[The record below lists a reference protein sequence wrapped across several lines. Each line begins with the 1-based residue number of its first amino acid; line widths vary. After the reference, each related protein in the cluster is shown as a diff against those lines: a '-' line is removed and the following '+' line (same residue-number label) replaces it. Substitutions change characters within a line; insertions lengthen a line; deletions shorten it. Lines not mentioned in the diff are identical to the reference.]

1 MIPILGIP
9 IVNGFHWLQRLIDS
23 IDFPIDTVVILNNNS
38 DDTELTNNLEQLQ
51 QNNNNA
57 NINQIKICN
66 LPGNIGVAAS
76 WNLMIKAN
84 INSPYWLICNNDI
97 AFTPGLLLEF
107 YNQAQHTDIGIAH
120 GSGGD
125 FGDGGY
131 DLFLIK
137 DWVVQEIGLFDE
149 NLYPAYCEDADYIMR
164 IHNYRKNKNLHTV
177 CLNIP
182 YYHGDKLSSDPNC
195 YLESGRQTGRQ
206 KQGLMER
213 LDQINIQNFEY
224 MNNKWGNSW
233 RITNPQEFALNI
245 QNMPLT
251 YTSYDLNFCRSKFID
266 FNIEEKQMEKTMLWG
281 PTEDSIRDIITQEI
295 FVDKVYE
302 KYYKVKSQ
310 DIIVDIGANCG
321 AFTYSLQDSN
331 IKHAFCLEP
340 SKVLFPILEKNL
352 KNNISC
358 TLINKGIA
366 DTNDDKIRQSTDF
379 IYYDNSD
386 SFSAITFKNFIDTYN
401 ITKVNLLKFDCE
413 GCEYN
418 IFNETNSDFIKNNVE
433 NIAGEYHIVGFED
446 SINNFKIF
454 RDIYLK
460 DLQNTDNFHI
470 FERGG
475 RDVSKEIFDDS
486 YLESYKQWWGVNAPD
501 YGQLMVY
508 ANFQSSNNK
517 IFVNDSDPNQENG
530 IIDTNILTINP
541 RCDSRFFVVDNFY
554 EDPVAVR
561 EFALSQTFFPGEGAV
576 GHRTRKQF
584 LFDGLKER
592 FEQII
597 GQKIQDYTDDA
608 YGWRD
613 IGINGR
619 FQYCPAG
626 TNLVYHCDAQK
637 WAAMVFLTPDAPP
650 SCGTSFFRHKETKV
664 HHNSQID
671 WDAGQGLKVFNQKT
685 FLDGTPYERIDQV
698 GNIFNRL
705 VIFDGGLIH
714 CASQY
719 FGWDINTSRLFHI
732 FFFN

>member
-51 QNNNNA
+51 RNNHNL

-76 WNLMIKAN
+76 WNLIIKSN
-84 INSPYWLICNNDI
+84 INSSYWLICNNDI
-97 AFTPGLLLEF
+97 GFTTGLLKAF
-107 YNQAQHTDIGIAH
+107 YDQAQNTDIGIIH

-125 FGDGGY
+125 FGDGSY
-131 DLFLIK
+131 DIFLIK

-164 IHNYRKNKNLHTV
+164 IHNYRKNKNLQTI

-182 YYHGDKLSSDPNC
+182 YYHGHKLSSDFNC

-224 MNNKWGNSW
+224 MNNKWGEGW
-233 RITNPQEFALNI
+233 RTTNPQEFALNI

-266 FNIEEKQMEKTMLWG
+266 FNNIDNEEKTMN
-281 PTEDSIRDIITQEI
+281 EFYIDS
-295 FVDKVYE
+295 
-302 KYYKVKSQ
+302 
-310 DIIVDIGANCG
+310 A
-321 AFTYSLQDSN
+321 
-331 IKHAFCLEP
+331 P
-340 SKVLFPILEKNL
+340 
-352 KNNISC
+352 
-358 TLINKGIA
+358 
-366 DTNDDKIRQSTDF
+366 
-379 IYYDNSD
+379 
-386 SFSAITFKNFIDTYN
+386 
-401 ITKVNLLKFDCE
+401 
-413 GCEYN
+413 
-418 IFNETNSDFIKNNVE
+418 E
-433 NIAGEYHIVGFED
+433 N
-446 SINNFKIF
+446 
-454 RDIYLK
+454 
-460 DLQNTDNFHI
+460 
-470 FERGG
+470 
-475 RDVSKEIFDDS
+475 
-486 YLESYKQWWGVNAPD
+486 
-501 YGQLMVY
+501 
-508 ANFQSSNNK
+508 
-517 IFVNDSDPNQENG
+517 ENG
-530 IIDTNILTINP
+530 IIDTNKFKISSNIDN
-541 RCDSRFFVVDNFY
+541 RFFVVDNFY

-561 EFALSQTFFPGEGAV
+561 EFALSQPFFPGEGAV

-597 GQKIQDYTDDA
+597 RQKIQDHTDDG

-685 FLDGTPYERIDQV
+685 FLDGTPYEKVDQI

-714 CASQY
+714 SASEY
-719 FGWDINTSRLFHI
+719 FGWDINSSRLFHI